1 VASPSTNLPRDAV
14 AADAGVEGFDEKEFC
29 RVTVREVK
37 SCRCKQAVRSMQLR
51 LQTDDNK
58 PPLCI
63 RVVESEGLSMLDCI
77 NSKVSLRCVPL

>member
-29 RVTVREVK
+29 RVTVREVTYK
-37 SCRCKQAVRSMQLR
+37 CKQDGRSMQLR

-58 PPLCI
+58 PPLCL